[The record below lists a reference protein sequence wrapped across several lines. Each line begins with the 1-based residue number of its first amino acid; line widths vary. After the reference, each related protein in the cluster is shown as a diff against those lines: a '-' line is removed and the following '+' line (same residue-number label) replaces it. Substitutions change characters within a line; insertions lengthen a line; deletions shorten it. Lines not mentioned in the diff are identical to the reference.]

1 VPFVNVIKG
10 EQLPTAVVTVRTP
23 ILRIPWWAVICW
35 QLVKTLARLVV
46 AYVRFWY
53 VTVPATV
60 LTWLYLRYG
69 WAGPATVVGSVSAVG
84 TGWWFAHRP
93 SWLRFGWWPILARYR
108 RFLYRRRWHAAMV
121 TAKLAV
127 SFDKHTIIPV
137 LRRVRCRTGMDVV
150 LVRMVT
156 GQIPDDFAKVSERLA
171 HTFGVRQ
178 VKASPGPTFGTV
190 VLTLLRGDP
199 LTKTIPALPVTA
211 VPDFTALP
219 IAVQEDARVYPLR
232 LFGTQI
238 LIVGATGSGKGSVIW
253 AIVRALAGGVG
264 TGLVQLWGLDPKG
277 GMELGIGLPMFTRF
291 ACKDFQAMAEMLE
304 EAARAAQA
312 RAARLSGKTRQHLP
326 TVAEPLVVLVIDELA
341 NLTAYLTD
349 RQLKDRIKAALGIV
363 LSQGRAVGVHV
374 VAAIQDPRKEVLP
387 ARGLFPT
394 RITLRLSEPAEVD
407 MVLGDGM
414 RDRGALCDRIPQTQP
429 GVGYVVLE
437 GDTTPMRVRF
447 PFQQDDEIRDM
458 ARTYGRLRVI
468 DGDTIDPA
476 QTQGGAA

>member
-1 VPFVNVIKG
+1 MPLVNVIRG
-10 EQLPTAVVTVRTP
+10 EQIPASAFNVRTP
-23 ILRIPWWAVICW
+23 ILRIPLWMVITW
-35 QLVKTLARLVV
+35 QLVKALAWVV
-46 AYVRFWY
+46 FFTCRYY
-53 VTVPATV
+53 YITVPTAL

-69 WAGPATVVGSVSAVG
+69 WAGPGVLVGSIAAIG
-84 TGWWFAHRP
+84 CGWGFGHRP
-93 SWLRFGWWPILARYR
+93 SFLRFGWWPILARYR

-127 SFDKHTIIPV
+127 SFDRHSVIPI
-137 LRRVRCRTGMDVV
+137 LKKVRCKTGTDEV

-156 GQIPDDFAKVSERLA
+156 GQIPDDFAHVSERLA

-178 VKASPGPTFGTV
+178 VKAAPGNRPDLV
-190 VLTLLRGDP
+190 ILTLLRGDP
-199 LTKTIPALPVTA
+199 LTKLVGPLPVPA

-219 IAVQEDARVYPLR
+219 VALQEDGLLYLLR
-232 LFGTQI
+232 LFGTQV

-253 AIVRALAGGVG
+253 SVVRSLAGGVG

-277 GMELGIGLPMFTRF
+277 GMELGIGLPMFTCF
-291 ACKDFQAMAEMLE
+291 ACKDFAAMATMIE
-304 EAARAAQA
+304 EAATVAQE
-312 RAARLSGKTRQHLP
+312 RAARLKGHTRQHIP
-326 TVAEPLVVLVIDELA
+326 TTDEPLIVLVIDELA

-374 VAAIQDPRKEVLP
+374 IAAIQDPRKEVLP

-394 RITLRLSEPAEVD
+394 RIALRLSEPGEVD
-407 MVLGDGM
+407 MVLGDGI

-437 GDTTPMRVRF
+437 GNPTPMRVRF
-447 PFQQDDEIRDM
+447 SFLDDDQIRDM

-468 DGDTIDPA
+468 DGTTTEQAKD
-476 QTQGGAA
+476 GAA